1 MKPSRFLR
9 FCRSSIFYSTI
20 ALTASAA
27 IAADVTTESAGEG
40 DPVGPF
46 NVASTDLLQT
56 SLASITDAITFNPSY
71 NYSSINPTPTAADF
85 YDGDKRGEPVIQGGT
100 ITFNLDLTTNTAG
113 YDLASIVTIS
123 HHYLDEDINT
133 PNGGRDGQNYTVSYA
148 TVTAPTTFIPITS
161 VDFLRG
167 DNGTSGCGKATI
179 TNMGASNVAAVRFAF
194 GAQDNDGTRYAE
206 IDITGTPSS
215 AITEQ
220 NGTWTSTSDG
230 NWTDAANWLDNKP
243 AAGTDRTANFIGS
256 DGLIVSVDATR
267 TIGNLVFDNADYTLN
282 GPASLSLATT
292 TGTPTITV
300 GDTGGPWFATID
312 ASLVG
317 SSGLNKAGNGTLTL
331 TSPISPGPVV
341 VQAGTLEIL
350 ETLGGGGGDYNWYGP
365 TSTTVQSGAI
375 LTINSH
381 SALVN
386 LTLAGGELASS
397 GTDPY
402 YGYGSWSLQGD
413 ACTATGGIVSTIS
426 AQQVDFNTLVNGFV
440 VETGSTL
447 EITGSLKNGT
457 LTKNGPGLM
466 ILAAPR
472 TGTDNTFVN
481 EGSLQVSDFGGSL
494 RFRPT
499 SAGSTNSITGD
510 ADASLAFNGT
520 LDLDLSAASLNDGNT
535 WLLIDGSS
543 FSTPGSL
550 TFGTNFTVTSNLG
563 SFTEAPSGTWT
574 LELTGAKWTFT
585 EGDGV
590 LEYTVTATP
599 YQNWINTYFPGET
612 NPAIIGE
619 SADPDGDGL
628 TNDEEFAFALIPNS
642 GASVSPITSQLDK
655 TNGQFTYTRR
665 DDAGRSYSVWT
676 SSLLT
681 AESWAEDTGITESV
695 SGPVDH
701 VETVTVTLSGAKPL
715 AAAKLF
721 IQVRATAK

>member
-1 MKPSRFLR
+1 MKPSLSRRFLR
-9 FCRSSIFYSTI
+9 PSLFLSAI

-27 IAADVTTESAGEG
+27 IAADVSTESAGEG
-40 DPVGPF
+40 NPIGPF

-56 SLASITDAITFNPSY
+56 SLASITDAIVFNPSY
-71 NYSSINPTPTAADF
+71 NYSSINPTPTAADL

-100 ITFNLDLTTNTAG
+100 ITFNLNLTTNTAG
-113 YDLASIVTIS
+113 YDLTSIVTTS

-133 PNGGRDGQNYTVSYA
+133 PNGGRDGQNYAVSYA
-148 TVTAPTTFIPITS
+148 TVAAPTTFIPITN

-167 DNGTSGCGKATI
+167 DNGSSGFGKATI
-179 TNMGASNVAAVRFAF
+179 TNMGASNVAAVRFTF
-194 GAQDNDGTRYAE
+194 GAQDNVGTRYAE

-215 AITEQ
+215 AIVEQ
-220 NGTWTSTSDG
+220 NGTWTAANPG

-243 AAGTDRTANFIGS
+243 AAGTDRTANFTGS

-267 TIGNLVFDNADYTLN
+267 TIGNLVFNNADYTLN

-292 TGTPTITV
+292 TGTPSITV
-300 GDTGGPWFATID
+300 GDTGGPWVATID

-317 SSGLNKAGNGTLTL
+317 SSGLNKAGNGILTL
-331 TSPISPGPVV
+331 TSPIAPGPVV
-341 VQAGTLEIL
+341 VQAGTLQIL
-350 ETLGGGGGDYNWYGP
+350 QTLGGSGGDYNWYGP
-365 TSTTVQSGAI
+365 SSTTVQSGAI
-375 LTINSH
+375 LSINSH
-381 SALVN
+381 SALLN

-397 GTDPY
+397 GVDPFF
-402 YGYGSWSLQGD
+402 GYGSWSLQGD
-413 ACTATGGIVSTIS
+413 ACTVTGGGVSTIS

-447 EITGSLKNGT
+447 EIIGSLKNGP

-481 EGSLQVSDFGGSL
+481 EGTLQVSDAGGSL

-499 SAGSTNSITGD
+499 AVGTVNSITGD
-510 ADASLAFNGT
+510 SDASLAFNGT
-520 LDLDLSAASLNDGNT
+520 LDLDLSAASLADGNT
-535 WLLIDGSS
+535 WPLINASS
-543 FSTPGSL
+543 FSNPGSL

-585 EGDGV
+585 EGDGL

-612 NPAIIGE
+612 NVSIIGE

-628 TNDEEFAFALIPNS
+628 TNGEEFAFALIPNS
-642 GASVSPITSQLDK
+642 GASVTPITSQLNK
-655 TNGQFTYTRR
+655 TTGQFTYTRR
-665 DDAGRSYSVWT
+665 DDTGHSYSVWT
-676 SSLLT
+676 STLLT
-681 AESWAEDTGITESV
+681 AESWTQDTGITESI
-695 SGPVDH
+695 SGPVNH

-721 IQVRATAK
+721 IQVRATAP